1 MTTTPQLM
9 TPEAYVKHY
18 GGCCPACRS
27 GQIAGDRFDSEAA
40 QVWQRLRCL
49 ACGASWTD
57 VYRLQGYEDLDLAA
71 QLPQEE
77 QTRLLREVLRD
88 RDLNP
93 HDVLDLADG
102 VEAALLALPAM
113 QEHIRA
119 AWREEQALAAAEA
132 DEREED
138 EHERAHH
145 NPALCEVR

>member
-1 MTTTPQLM
+1 M

-27 GQIAGDRFDSEAA
+27 GQMEGDRFDYEAA

-57 VYRLQGYEDLDLAA
+57 VYRLQGYEDLELPDG
-71 QLPQEE
+71 LPQEE

-93 HDVLDLADG
+93 HDILDLADG

-113 QEHIRA
+113 QEKIRA
-119 AWREEQALAAAEA
+119 TWREEQALAAEEA
-132 DEREED
+132 AEREED
-138 EHERAHH
+138 EHE
-145 NPALCEVR
+145 